1 MERQRKWLKEL
12 YEILPYQ
19 EIFSNEKIK
28 ITSKVQIIRKEI
40 DINKAP
46 IIEYKLTLFIFNTKT
61 NKELKNFSFFSVK
74 INDPKAKYTLD
85 LENLKDFCLFLRNKV
100 KENEIAAIE
109 SEIIDNMIAM
119 LKYVEV
125 EEEEIEKFLKNFENF
140 YNNYLGRIN

>member
-28 ITSKVQIIRKEI
+28 ITRKVQIIRKEV

-46 IIEYKLTLFIFNTKT
+46 IIEYKLILFIFDTKT

-74 INDPKAKYTLD
+74 VNDPKAKYTLD
-85 LENLKDFCLFLRNKV
+85 LGNLKDFCLFLKNKV
-100 KENEIAAIE
+100 KENGIAAIE
-109 SEIIDNMIAM
+109 SEIIDNMISM
-119 LKYVEV
+119 LKYVEI
-125 EEEEIEKFLKNFENF
+125 EEEDINKFLENFKNF

>member
-19 EIFSNEKIK
+19 EIFANEKIK
-28 ITSKVQIIRKEI
+28 ITRKVQIIRKEV

-46 IIEYKLTLFIFNTKT
+46 IIEYKLILFIFDTKT

-74 INDPKAKYTLD
+74 VNDPKAKYTLD
-85 LENLKDFCLFLRNKV
+85 LGNLKDFCLFSKNKV

-109 SEIIDNMIAM
+109 SEIIDNMISM
-119 LKYVEV
+119 LKYVEI
-125 EEEEIEKFLKNFENF
+125 EEEDINKFLENFKNF